1 MLCKI
6 KRLGV
11 SMKNRVI
18 PIVAVC
24 LITTLLLIGC
34 NEKPTG
40 KQNNF
45 SDKIIF
51 MPSDIFQLINGS
63 LDFTTNKSGGIVA
76 AEVTMM
82 FQNIANKTVSANVT
96 VAFYDKNDTLLY
108 AAYRQF
114 YDYPPG
120 YSDQSLLPA
129 NTVTYDGENASRVDH
144 VVISV
149 EEIKGL

>member
-1 MLCKI
+1 MQNKEVV
-6 KRLGV
+6 GV
-11 SMKNRVI
+11 SMKSRGMVI
-18 PIVAVC
+18 AAVC
-24 LITTLLLIGC
+24 LITALLLCGC
-34 NEKPTG
+34 NEKPAG
-40 KQNNF
+40 EQNTL

-76 AEVTMM
+76 VKVTMM
-82 FQNIANKTVSANVT
+82 FQNIADRMVSANVT
-96 VAFYDKNDTLLY
+96 VTFYDKNDTQLY
-108 AAYRQF
+108 VTHRQF

-120 YSDQSLLPA
+120 YRDQSVLPA
-129 NTVTYDGENASRVDH
+129 NTVIYDGENVSMVDH